1 MADVHSRAIRSK
13 NMAAIRGKHTR
24 PEMVVRRALHAL
36 GLRYRLHTRLPGKPD
51 LVFPKHRAVLFVH
64 GCFWHRHTCANGRVL
79 PRTRAEFW
87 KEKLEGNA
95 ERDRRN
101 RLALKK
107 AGWRVFVIWECEVSA
122 ARFSRLASSI
132 RSRARREK
140 QSTAV
145 V

>member
-1 MADVHSRAIRSK
+1 MTDVHTPAVRSR

-36 GLRYRLHTRLPGKPD
+36 GLRYRLHARLPGRPD

-64 GCFWHRHTCANGRVL
+64 GCFWHRHTCANGRVT

-87 KEKLEGNA
+87 KAKLTGNA

-101 RLALKK
+101 RHALRK
-107 AGWRVFVIWECEVSA
+107 AGWRVLVIWECEIASTQFA
-122 ARFSRLASSI
+122 RLAGKITATPNRPMKNRGI
-132 RSRARREK
+132 R
-140 QSTAV
+140 
-145 V
+145 